1 MSANKERGWE
11 RVQIK
16 AFTSWLNS
24 ILTGRNLQVADIQTD
39 LSDGVKLINFLE
51 LLSDK
56 KIGQKY
62 DMKPG
67 SRIQAISNLHIAL
80 QFLEKQMHVKPTSSA
95 EDFADQNLKMIL
107 GFLWTLFKKYKIQ
120 TIKHEDKSSE
130 EGLLLWCKKTT
141 EGYKDVSIESYK
153 TSFRD
158 GNAFLALCD
167 KFADNKE
174 LLDYD
179 KTEKG
184 DSTATLNSAFD
195 FAEKHL
201 GVPKLLDAA
210 EVVEGSVDERSLV
223 LYISLYFHAFVAQQ
237 QKLAMQREKEG
248 IESRLKGLQGNLE
261 ERAKAALDLQEDNTR
276 LRQELEELRL
286 QLKAERDAKNE
297 LQEKDT
303 YLEEKVEVM
312 KQLLEQE
319 TEEKEVLDK
328 ELKELKE
335 KLSAKDNELEEERK
349 RSRQLQEQI
358 ASLEG
363 QVSDMSN
370 KFKSEAEA
378 RKGDQDARDKVA
390 KTELKG
396 LEVLRKNLDEHVD
409 DLNRWMKF
417 LDYDTQSE
425 LDFGEIRSN
434 ILADVSKQ
442 SFDEQLGYLSDKLS
456 KENDELLAMLKQK
469 EIEAKAKKANEKKKK
484 EARQKSDA

>member
-1 MSANKERGWE
+1 MSNKERGWE

-24 ILTGRNLQVADIQTD
+24 ILTGRNLNVEDIQTD
-39 LSDGVKLINFLE
+39 LADGVKLINFLE

-62 DMKPG
+62 DMKPA
-67 SRIQAISNLHIAL
+67 SRIQMISNLHIAL

-95 EDFADQNLKMIL
+95 EDFADKNLKMIL

-141 EGYKDVSIESYK
+141 EGYKDVNIETYK
-153 TSFRD
+153 QSFRD

-167 KFADNKE
+167 KFIDNKE
-174 LLDYD
+174 ILDFD
-179 KTEKG
+179 KQNRENPTEN
-184 DSTATLNSAFD
+184 LNAAFD

-237 QKLAMQREKEG
+237 QKLQMQREKEG
-248 IESRLKGLQGNLE
+248 VESRLKGLQGSLE
-261 ERAKAALDLQEDNTR
+261 ERARVALELQEDNQR

-286 QLKAERDAKNE
+286 QLKNERDAKNE
-297 LQEKDT
+297 LQEKDA

-319 TEEKEVLDK
+319 TEEKEALDK
-328 ELKELKE
+328 ELKDLKE
-335 KLSAKDNELEEERK
+335 KLSAKDAELEEERK
-349 RSRQLQEQI
+349 RSRKFEEMIAALEAQMADMTNKLKNEADGRKSDQE
-358 ASLEG
+358 
-363 QVSDMSN
+363 
-370 KFKSEAEA
+370 
-378 RKGDQDARDKVA
+378 ARDKVS
-390 KTELKG
+390 KTELRG

-425 LDFGEIRSN
+425 LDFGEIRSG
-434 ILADVSKQ
+434 ILADVGKKG
-442 SFDEQLGYLSDKLS
+442 FDEQLSYLTDKLS
-456 KENDELLAMLKQK
+456 KENEELLGYLKQK
-469 EIEAKAKKANEKKKK
+469 EIEAKAKKANDKKKK
-484 EARQKSDA
+484 EARKTDA